1 MRFFKTI
8 DDKFAELG
16 FVNIEENCY
25 GVIYERTNEQYNFTQ
40 VIHLAHKKN
49 GRHIIQSYDKNLF
62 DNKKIGNTCV
72 GLSMYE
78 TKLCLKKMKKL
89 GWKPVKL

>member
-1 MRFFKTI
+1 MSLFKSI

-16 FVNIEENCY
+16 FVKVEENCY
-25 GVIYERTNEQYNFTQ
+25 GVIYERTNESYNFTQ
-40 VIHLAHKKN
+40 IIHLAHKHN

-62 DNKKIGNTCV
+62 DSKKIGNTCV

-89 GWKPVKL
+89 GWKPIKL